1 MPNLDN
7 DKVSTFTDNGRLYLK
22 AFLLDSSVNINEW
35 GVTPASLKRNIN
47 TFIGKPLVLT
57 EDYSHPVPAQ
67 ADSLNHW
74 LSYQED
80 YRIGTIVDV
89 VPKDSAYYA
98 LIEITDPDAK
108 KAIEG
113 GAIPNY
119 VSPAIAQTLDGS
131 PAEAMKEWTGV
142 HLAIVD
148 EPAFTVKK
156 ATITASCGGDSAQCL
171 LQLRKAKI
179 ERTGI
184 RGCGFCN
191 FKALTALAKTH
202 TSHTS
207 LANNFH
213 LVKLE
218 DNNTVNKNTEP
229 STSKM
234 AETNPPP
241 PPETVPKTQYDE
253 LVKKLAD
260 AELKAK
266 ELSETNKSISG
277 QVAEIQLER
286 RREKIERIITAEL
299 IKDDNKRIEKINTMV
314 ASSIPVKEIEDL
326 YKDAFIVRKASVES
340 KTAKAHVT
348 IGSNDKDEE
357 ITDTGPQV
365 GNGSGGPLNGDY
377 SRSKTRRPTILPDR
391 GKQERGRL
399 GTGRCPLP
407 GF

>member
-1 MPNLDN
+1 MPDLNN
-7 DKVSTFTDNGRLYLK
+7 DRGKVSTFTDNGRLYLK

-35 GVTPASLKRNIN
+35 GVTPDSLAKNIN

-57 EDYSHPVPAQ
+57 EDYSHPVPHERT
-67 ADSLNHW
+67 DSLAHW

-98 LIEITDPDAK
+98 LIEVTDPDAK

-119 VSPAIAQTLDGS
+119 VSPAIAQTPDGS
-131 PAEAMKEWTGV
+131 PAEAMVEWTGV

-156 ATITASCGGDSAQCL
+156 ATITASCGGDSEQCL

-179 ERTGI
+179 EKKGHY
-184 RGCGFCN
+184 GCGFCN
-191 FKALTALAKTH
+191 FKALVALAKTH

-207 LANNFH
+207 LTNNFH

-218 DNNTVNKNTEP
+218 DNNPVNSPE
-229 STSKM
+229 TSK
-234 AETNPPP
+234 AVDAPL
-241 PPETVPKTQYDE
+241 ETVPKTQYDE

-260 AELKAK
+260 AELKAR

-299 IKDDNKRIEKINTMV
+299 IKDDNKRTEKINTMV

-326 YKDAFIVRKASVES
+326 YKDAFIVRKASLDS
-340 KTAKAHVT
+340 RPKAHVT
-348 IGSNDKDEE
+348 INNNEDNNEE
-357 ITDTGPQV
+357 RITQ
-365 GNGSGGPLNGDY
+365 
-377 SRSKTRRPTILPDR
+377 
-391 GKQERGRL
+391 GRKL
-399 GTGRCPLP
+399 AMVAGVL
-407 GF
+407 

>member
-1 MPNLDN
+1 MS
-7 DKVSTFTDNGRLYLK
+7 KQEQVATFTDNGRLYLK

-35 GVTPASLKRNIN
+35 GVTPSSLKKNIN

-57 EDYSHPVPAQ
+57 EDYSHPVPANA
-67 ADSLNHW
+67 ADSLDHW

-89 VPKDSAYYA
+89 VPKESAYYA
-98 LIEITDPDAK
+98 LIEITDQDAK

-113 GAIPNY
+113 GAVPNY
-119 VSPAIAQTLDGS
+119 VSPAIAQTMDGS
-131 PAEAMKEWTGV
+131 PAEAMVSWTGV

-156 ATITASCGGDSAQCL
+156 AMITASCGGDSAQCL

-179 ERTGI
+179 EQKKGHY
-184 RGCGFCN
+184 GCGFCN
-191 FKALTALAKTH
+191 YKALVKLASSTKKRF
-202 TSHTS
+202 TSHTTS
-207 LANNFH
+207 GDNSK

-218 DNNTVNKNTEP
+218 DSNTVNINNP
-229 STSKM
+229 DTSK
-234 AETNPPP
+234 AADTAPIT
-241 PPETVPKTQYDE
+241 ETVPKTQYDE

-260 AELKAK
+260 AELKAR

-299 IKDDNKRIEKINTMV
+299 IKDDNKRTEKINTMV

-326 YKDAFIVRKASVES
+326 YKDAFIVRKASIDS
-340 KTAKAHVT
+340 KPKAHVT
-348 IGSNDKDEE
+348 IDNNNDEE
-357 ITDTGPQV
+357 RITQ
-365 GNGSGGPLNGDY
+365 
-377 SRSKTRRPTILPDR
+377 
-391 GKQERGRL
+391 GRKL
-399 GTGRCPLP
+399 AMVAGVL
-407 GF
+407 

>member
-1 MPNLDN
+1 MPANLDSCVQSVLEKN
-7 DKVSTFTDNGRLYLK
+7 PDLDESAAYAICNSQLGKVSNVSNSKPEPTTFTDNGRLYLK
-22 AFLLDSSVNINEW
+22 AFLLDASVNINEW
-35 GVTPASLKRNIN
+35 GVTPASLSKNIN

-57 EDYSHPVPAQ
+57 EDYSHPVPTNE
-67 ADSLNHW
+67 DSLDHW
-74 LSYQED
+74 LTFQED

-98 LIEITDPDAK
+98 LIEVTDPDAK

-119 VSPAIAQTLDGS
+119 VSPAIAQLGL
-131 PAEAMKEWTGV
+131 EASTRINNWTGV

-148 EPAFTVKK
+148 DPAFTIKK

-179 ERTGI
+179 EKQGHRY
-184 RGCGFCN
+184 GCGFCN
-191 FKALTALAKTH
+191 YKALIAL
-202 TSHTS
+202 TSHTTS
-207 LANNFH
+207 RDNFN

-218 DNNTVNKNTEP
+218 DNIISN
-229 STSKM
+229 SKSPEISKT
-234 AETNPPP
+234 AQQETNPPP

-260 AELKAK
+260 AELKAR
-266 ELSETNKSISG
+266 ELSETNKNISG

-299 IKDDNKRIEKINTMV
+299 IKDDNKRTEKINTMV

-326 YKDAFIVRKASVES
+326 YKDAFIVRKASIE
-340 KTAKAHVT
+340 TRTPKAHVT
-348 IGSNDKDEE
+348 IGGNDD
-357 ITDTGPQV
+357 
-365 GNGSGGPLNGDY
+365 NN
-377 SRSKTRRPTILPDR
+377 DR
-391 GKQERGRL
+391 IEQGRKL
-399 GTGRCPLP
+399 ALVAGVW
-407 GF
+407 

>member
-1 MPNLDN
+1 MPDLNN
-7 DKVSTFTDNGRLYLK
+7 DRGKVSTFTDNGRLYLK
-22 AFLLDSSVNINEW
+22 AFLLDSTVSLNDW
-35 GVTPASLKRNIN
+35 GVTTASLAKNIN

-57 EDYSHPVPAQ
+57 EDYSHPVPENE
-67 ADSLNHW
+67 DSLDHW
-74 LSYQED
+74 LTYQED
-80 YRIGTIVDV
+80 FRIGTIVDV

-98 LIEITDPDAK
+98 LIEVTDPDAK

-119 VSPAIAQTLDGS
+119 VSPAIAQLGF
-131 PAEAMKEWTGV
+131 EASTKINNWTGV

-156 ATITASCGGDSAQCL
+156 ATITASCGGDSEQCL

-184 RGCGFCN
+184 RHGCGFCN
-191 FKALTALAKTH
+191 YKALVRLAKSD
-202 TSHTS
+202 TSHVTS
-207 LANNFH
+207 RDNFH

-218 DNNTVNKNTEP
+218 DNNTVNSPE
-229 STSKM
+229 TSKA
-234 AETNPPP
+234 AEVQQLD
-241 PPETVPKTQYDE
+241 TVPKTQYDE

-260 AELKAK
+260 AELKAR

-299 IKDDNKRIEKINTMV
+299 IKDDNKRTEKINTMV

-326 YKDAFIVRKASVES
+326 YKDAFIVRKASLDN
-340 KTAKAHVT
+340 KPKAHVT
-348 IGSNDKDEE
+348 IGGNDSNEDH
-357 ITDTGPQV
+357 ITQ
-365 GNGSGGPLNGDY
+365 
-377 SRSKTRRPTILPDR
+377 
-391 GKQERGRL
+391 GRKL
-399 GTGRCPLP
+399 ALVAGVL
-407 GF
+407 

>member
-89 VPKDSAYYA
+89 VPKDSVYYA

-191 FKALTALAKTH
+191 YKALTALAKSD

-207 LANNFH
+207 LTDNFN
-213 LVKLE
+213 LVKLQ
-218 DNNTVNKNTEP
+218 DNIISKSPEP
-229 STSKM
+229 LK
-234 AETNPPP
+234 AQETNPPP

-299 IKDDNKRIEKINTMV
+299 IKDDNKRTEKINTMV

-326 YKDAFIVRKASVES
+326 YKDAFIVRKASLDS
-340 KTAKAHVT
+340 KPKAHVT
-348 IGSNDKDEE
+348 IGGNDKDE
-357 ITDTGPQV
+357 
-365 GNGSGGPLNGDY
+365 
-377 SRSKTRRPTILPDR
+377 DR
-391 GKQERGRL
+391 IEQGRKL
-399 GTGRCPLP
+399 AMVAGVL
-407 GF
+407 